1 MRHFSIIIWRNM
13 ETNTPLPQ
21 GWNHREWGSIFGMAS
36 KDWQETKSPNKL
48 DFTATAP
55 TLLNFIA
62 DWHIGHPSTHYDRIT
77 QEVEV
82 IAKKRNSFAV
92 LLGDM
97 IDNMNWNPGQFEQIG
112 QAPEQIL
119 YFRSLLQFLADKR
132 SLLLYVQGD
141 HDGWL
146 MKAGYDP
153 KQEAIARGVHGTNGP
168 TQMTVKYKDGEKRIG
183 VAHQLPG
190 HSVYNPNHPQVRA
203 EREIFRGADVIV
215 SGHNHRKGNQ
225 RIYPNEWEGARP
237 MDLIALGPYKPTD
250 SWLAKKGFKVQ
261 EPEQM
266 YGTAITIN
274 PGRGEIYVLDDIVKA
289 NK

>member
-1 MRHFSIIIWRNM
+1 MIT
-13 ETNTPLPQ
+13 ETPLPQ
-21 GWNHREWGSIFGMAS
+21 GWDYKEWGSIMGMAGR
-36 KDWQETKSPNKL
+36 DWQETQSPNKL
-48 DFTATAP
+48 DFTTTAP
-55 TLLNFIA
+55 ILLNFIA
-62 DWHIGHPSTHYDRIT
+62 DWHIGHPTTHYDRIT

-82 IAKKRNSFAV
+82 IAKKKNSFAV

-97 IDNMNWNPGQFEQIG
+97 IDNMNWNPGQFEQTG
-112 QAPEQIL
+112 QTPEQVL

-153 KQEAIARGVHGTNGP
+153 KQEAIQRGVHGTNGP
-168 TQMTVKYKDGEKRIG
+168 TQMNIRYKDGEKKIG
-183 VAHQLPG
+183 VAHQLAG
-190 HSVYNPNHPQVRA
+190 NSIYNPNHPQIRA

-225 RIYPNEWEGARP
+225 RQYMNEWEGVKP
-237 MDLIALGPYKPTD
+237 VDFIALGPYKPTD
-250 SWLAKKGFKVQ
+250 SWLAKKGYKTQ

-266 YGTAITIN
+266 YGTTVTIDTR
-274 PGRGEIYVLDDIVKA
+274 RGEIYVNDDIVKA

>member
-1 MRHFSIIIWRNM
+1 M
-13 ETNTPLPQ
+13 ESKTPLPSQ
-21 GWNHREWGSIFGMAS
+21 WDYRTWGAYFGINSA
-36 KDWQETKSPNKL
+36 DWQETHSPNKL
-48 DFTATAP
+48 DFTTNAP
-55 TLLNFIA
+55 AILNFIA
-62 DWHIGHPSTHYDRIT
+62 DWHIGHPTTHVDRIT

-112 QAPEQIL
+112 QTPEQIL
-119 YFRSLLQFLADKR
+119 YFRSLLDFLADKR

-153 KQEAIARGVHGTNGP
+153 KQEAISRGVHGTNGP
-168 TQMTVKYKDGEKRIG
+168 TQMNITYRDGEKRIG

-225 RIYPNEWEGARP
+225 RIYPNEWEGSRP
-237 MDLIALGPYKPTD
+237 VDLIALGPYKPTD

-266 YGTAITIN
+266 YGTAILIH
-274 PGRGEIYVLDDIVKA
+274 PGRGEICVFDDILKG